1 MGAGARRL
9 GIRAA
14 HLNVAM
20 SLVCRDLAVTP
31 PGGAHP
37 VVENVTLTVAP
48 GEWLAIAGDNG
59 GGKTSLALALAGLW
73 PASAGEV
80 TLAGEAIH
88 PASPARVHIACVL
101 QDPGSQLLQPTVA
114 DEIAFALHNL
124 GHDPAAIDR
133 AVREAAATFTLTDE
147 LARDPRTLSAGGQQ
161 RVLIAAA
168 AALEPA
174 LLVADEPTAHL
185 DPEARAQ
192 VVEWLRGARARGL
205 AAVWVTQDPDELQAA
220 DRVFRLGA
228 ESAASEVCGCAPPA
242 GAPVVSIA
250 VALPAGTTGPRVRC
264 RTPLAFT
271 IGERGITALVG
282 PNGSGKSVLLAA
294 LGGLVESA
302 QIARSWRRTPDAP
315 PILTLQYPELQVFE
329 EKVADEVLY
338 AARVRGREPADAL
351 AAAQDAFVRLG
362 FEPET
367 LLGRRTWELSTG
379 EKRLVETVGAL
390 IAPAGLILLDEPTA
404 GLDARRRHGL
414 AALILARAATT
425 PVVIASQDRGWL
437 ESLGAER
444 VEVAGPAAD
453 R

>member
-1 MGAGARRL
+1 
-9 GIRAA
+9 
-14 HLNVAM
+14 M
-20 SLVCRDLAVTP
+20 SLVCRALAVTP
-31 PGGAHP
+31 PGAAHP
-37 VVENVTLTVAP
+37 AVENITLTVGP
-48 GEWLAIAGDNG
+48 GEWLAIAGENG

-80 TLAGEAIH
+80 TLAGAAVH
-88 PASPARVHIACVL
+88 PGSPARAQIACVL

-124 GHDPAAIDR
+124 SRDPAAIDR
-133 AVREAAATFTLTDE
+133 AVREAAATFALTDE

-185 DPEARAQ
+185 DPDARAQ
-192 VVEWLRGARARGL
+192 VLAWLRRACARGL
-205 AAVWVTQDPDELQAA
+205 AAVWVTQDPDELDSA
-220 DRVFRLGA
+220 DRVFRVGS
-228 ESAASEVCGCAPPA
+228 EAATPEVRGCAPPA
-242 GAPVVSIA
+242 GEPLVTIA
-250 VALPAGTTGPRVRC
+250 VAMPAGASGPRVRC
-264 RTPLAFT
+264 NTPLAVT

-282 PNGSGKSVLLAA
+282 PNGAGKSVLLAA
-294 LGGLVESA
+294 LGGLVDSP
-302 QIARSWRRTPDAP
+302 QISLSWRRTPEAP

-329 EKVADEVLY
+329 ERVKDEVLY
-338 AARVRGREPADAL
+338 AARVRGRARADAL
-351 AAAQDAFVRLG
+351 AAAQDAFARLG
-362 FEPET
+362 FEPGT

-379 EKRLVETVGAL
+379 EKRLVETIGAL

-414 AALILARAATT
+414 ADLILARAATT
-425 PVVIASQDRGWL
+425 PVVIASQDRRWL
-437 ESLGAER
+437 QTLGAER